1 MGSLEPTTDPPAYII
16 KTENGILQL
25 INKDSANP
33 GDILKFKD
41 KNKEEN
47 YGQDKNYE
55 RWMDENNVNVY
66 MIVMRNDRGKGL
78 GLYLEGGLMCEST
91 SLEGNYIR

>member
-1 MGSLEPTTDPPAYII
+1 MNII
-16 KTENGILQL
+16 KVKKLKERKERIGIYEKKQA
-25 INKDSANP
+25 KD
-33 GDILKFKD
+33 
-41 KNKEEN
+41 
-47 YGQDKNYE
+47 DKNYE

-91 SLEGNYIR
+91 SLEGYVEAYPKEKKYVMIK